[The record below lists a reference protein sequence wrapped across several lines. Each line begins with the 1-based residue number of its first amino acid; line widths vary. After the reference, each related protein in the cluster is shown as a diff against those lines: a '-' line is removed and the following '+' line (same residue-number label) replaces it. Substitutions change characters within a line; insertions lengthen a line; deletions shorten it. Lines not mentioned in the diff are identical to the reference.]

1 MVEINEGE
9 LYVKIIPLVDPLYL
23 DYGEEA
29 INNRIRNEEEGGSE
43 LAQIHTQPEYIL
55 LEFFKPLITL
65 EEFERRE
72 WTPKEL
78 LEIYLGLDL
87 PATHIVRANS
97 VLELGALL
105 TGAIREVLQNG

>member
-9 LYVKIIPLVDPLYL
+9 TYVKIVSLGKAWTIEDEKRVNDCIKA
-23 DYGEEA
+23 EEDA
-29 INNRIRNEEEGGSE
+29 GSE
-43 LAQIHTQPEYIL
+43 LGQIHVESTYVL